1 VQDPGSAVSPGGPK
15 SRTELTQQ
23 RLFTVALLAL
33 AFAIYTRHNDSSF
46 SYHPD
51 EFTKV
56 EQVQNGTRNFHHPL
70 LLLTA
75 TNWLKELARQE
86 LDCQAIVQL
95 GRSCSA
101 FFAATAVAAFSW
113 LGFYRFGLRGAIVVG
128 ILMLLQARPY
138 ELAHFMKEDCAL
150 LVGIA
155 LAFALVDAFWRR
167 PNRLR
172 AILLGAATALAM
184 SGKYV
189 GIVML
194 VPALAV
200 VVARCNLLPL
210 RLGLSAFA
218 GALLVVFALVN
229 FPAVTSFPAMLNGLN
244 GELQRLNSR
253 SDIEFH
259 FSPFGWVRSFLELS
273 YLLLLFFA
281 THVIVCF
288 RSWRSRSWPDLLL
301 TGFPLAFGLL
311 LSFSSKQSGRYVQPM
326 TVVAALVGVIGA
338 LELFRS
344 ARAHR
349 IRWAQRLIII
359 ALICSGLYDLGRTA
373 LLDRG
378 FQRDHRSELIAWIGQ
393 NLPADAIISADDRVR
408 LPADRRAGEPP
419 RFCEVPPLPQKV
431 RVAVFAADL
440 GSLEEMRAAGVSYV
454 AVAEGRYDV
463 FFKKRSS
470 GAPGKE
476 DLFERRR
483 EFYRRLF
490 QEGRLVWS
498 RNTGHI
504 GTLNPGL
511 RLYQISPPPGLSP

>member
-1 VQDPGSAVSPGGPK
+1 MQNSGSAVSVGEGR
-15 SRTELTQQ
+15 SRGEFAQQ
-23 RLFTVALLAL
+23 WLITVAILAV
-33 AFAIYTRHNDSSF
+33 AFAIYTRHNDFSF

-56 EQVQNGTRNFHHPL
+56 EQVHYGSRNFHHPL

-75 TNWLKELARQE
+75 TNWLKELARRE

-95 GRSCSA
+95 GRYCSA

-113 LGFYRFGLRGAIVVG
+113 LGFYRFGLRGAVIVG
-128 ILMLLQARPY
+128 ILMLVQARPY

-150 LVGIA
+150 LAGIA
-155 LAFALVDAFWRR
+155 LTFAALHAFWLR
-167 PNRLR
+167 PTTLR
-172 AILLGAATALAM
+172 AIFLGAATALAA

-200 VVARCNLLPL
+200 VTGRRKLLAL
-210 RLGLSAFA
+210 RLGLGAFT
-218 GALLVVFALVN
+218 GALLVVFAVVN
-229 FPAVTSFPAMLNGLN
+229 YPAIISFPEMLNGLQ
-244 GELQRLNSR
+244 GEIERLNSR
-253 SDIEFH
+253 ADIEFH
-259 FSPFGWVRSFLELS
+259 YSPFGWVRSFLDLS
-273 YLLLLFFA
+273 HLLLLFFV
-281 THVIVCF
+281 THLILCF
-288 RSWRSRSWPDLLL
+288 RSWRTRSLPDLLL

-338 LELFRS
+338 LELFRY

-349 IRWAQRLIII
+349 ILWAQRTIVI

-378 FQRDHRSELIAWIGQ
+378 FQRDHRRELLAWIGKKV
-393 NLPADAIISADDRVR
+393 PVKAVIAADDRVR
-408 LPADRRAGEPP
+408 IPAKSPAGELR
-419 RFCEVPPLPQKV
+419 RFCEVPPLAQEV

-440 GSLEEMRAAGVSYV
+440 GSLEEMRATGVTYV

-463 FFKKRSS
+463 FFKKRRS
-470 GAPGKE
+470 GTRGKE
-476 DLFERRR
+476 ELFERRR

-490 QEGRLVWS
+490 EEGRLVWS

-511 RLYQISPPPGLSP
+511 RLYQISQLPASPP